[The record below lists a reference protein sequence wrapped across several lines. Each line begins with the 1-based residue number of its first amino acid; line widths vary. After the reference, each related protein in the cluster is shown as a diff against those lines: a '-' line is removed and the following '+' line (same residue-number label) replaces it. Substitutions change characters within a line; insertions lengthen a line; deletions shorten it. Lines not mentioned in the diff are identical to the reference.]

1 LTFDSHWGLENQ
13 GAFPDAASKWTE
25 PVVSGEGK
33 SLQASWSARN
43 VKDRFTTKSTLTVGF
58 NQQRGMYTYDI
69 ESELEVLPGEPFLF
83 RYGFDFEHH
92 TPLDPFRWQY
102 LIARRKNGELYHRP
116 VYPIDPGPQNDLE
129 TYHGLRVWYG
139 RHVDELHVAPAIE
152 YGIQP
157 DWNRDG
163 KDPSVV
169 RQRKLNTAVCAAFY
183 GHEGTDVRTF
193 QNEHLK
199 RDLLMPVP
207 LAAFIVSRIAR
218 SLAYAHQTIIHRD
231 ISPENLLLNL
241 QGVAKLS
248 DFGVAVDH
256 KEQGMIGKV
265 SYMSPEQ
272 IGGEVVD
279 LRTDIYSLGLVLY
292 LLLTGVPLQ
301 KVPMRMSAEDRV
313 EYARKLLE
321 RPLLSPSKVRTD
333 VPEAISEICMKM
345 LARDRDKR
353 YGRAESAARD
363 LEQKYLYAKG
373 FGPTNNS
380 LQAYLE
386 IFDAAS
392 RKSSPSSCNSCRFS
406 TGN

>member
-1 LTFDSHWGLENQ
+1 
-13 GAFPDAASKWTE
+13 
-25 PVVSGEGK
+25 
-33 SLQASWSARN
+33 
-43 VKDRFTTKSTLTVGF
+43 
-58 NQQRGMYTYDI
+58 
-69 ESELEVLPGEPFLF
+69 
-83 RYGFDFEHH
+83 
-92 TPLDPFRWQY
+92 
-102 LIARRKNGELYHRP
+102 
-116 VYPIDPGPQNDLE
+116 
-129 TYHGLRVWYG
+129 
-139 RHVDELHVAPAIE
+139 
-152 YGIQP
+152 
-157 DWNRDG
+157 
-163 KDPSVV
+163 
-169 RQRKLNTAVCAAFY
+169 
-183 GHEGTDVRTF
+183 
-193 QNEHLK
+193 
-199 RDLLMPVP
+199 MPVP
-207 LAAFIVSRIAR
+207 LAAYIVSRIAR

-256 KEQGMIGKV
+256 KEEGMIGKV

-301 KVPMRMSAEDRV
+301 KVPMRMSSEARI

-321 RPLLSPSKVRTD
+321 RPLPPPSKVRTD
-333 VPEAISEICMKM
+333 VPEPISEICMKM

-386 IFDAAS
+386 IFDAGFKEIQPEQLQQLPFLHGELKRPVSAAYYTTEGKAFLDEV
-392 RKSSPSSCNSCRFS
+392 RNR
-406 TGN
+406 